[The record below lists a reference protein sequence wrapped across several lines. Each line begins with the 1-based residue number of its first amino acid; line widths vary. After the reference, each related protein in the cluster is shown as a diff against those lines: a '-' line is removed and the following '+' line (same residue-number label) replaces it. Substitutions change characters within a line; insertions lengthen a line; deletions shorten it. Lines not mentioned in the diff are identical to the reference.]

1 MESGGVEQNLGIVDE
16 RELAVAEVLA
26 LFLII
31 EVRIIT
37 RILERRADHPA
48 TTGSGVWVRKSR

>member
-1 MESGGVEQNLGIVDE
+1 VLGLKTESGGVKQNLGIVDE

-37 RILERRADHPA
+37 RILGRRADHPA
-48 TTGSGVWVRKSR
+48 TRD